1 MDHILQTL
9 QHEIEELLRPLGGR
23 VACLA
28 VSEEQTGARS
38 LVAVRADEIFP
49 AASLAKVPILVEL
62 ARRLAQPSS
71 AYTWETRL
79 EVPAEARVASDGV
92 LAELSPQLRPTIQDI
107 AHLMITISDNTA
119 SNLLLDLLGMEAI
132 NATMRELGLRHTRLE
147 RRFIDFA
154 ARRAGRDNWTTA
166 ADMVLLFEHIYHGR
180 VPERERLINILLR
193 QNDYR
198 ILPGYWGEDEP
209 FAHKTGGLA
218 GIMHDAG
225 LLFHARDDW
234 REPLILAVLSS
245 EQLDLP
251 LTQLQL
257 ARAGRAIRQAWLAG

>member
-1 MDHILQTL
+1 M
-9 QHEIEELLRPLGGR
+9 
-23 VACLA
+23 
-28 VSEEQTGARS
+28 
-38 LVAVRADEIFP
+38 VAVNAHEVFP

-62 ARRLAQPSS
+62 ARRLAQPGQ

-79 EVPAEARVASDGV
+79 EVPEAARVASDGV
-92 LAELSPQLRPTIQDI
+92 LADFAPGLRLTIQDI

-132 NATMRELGLRHTRLE
+132 NATMRELGLRNTRLE

-166 ADMVLLFEHIYHGR
+166 ADMVLLFEHIYRGR
-180 VPERERLINILLR
+180 VPDRDRLITILLR

-209 FAHKTGGLA
+209 FAHKTGGLE

-225 LLFHARDDW
+225 MLFHARDDW
-234 REPLILAVLSS
+234 RDPLILAVLTS
-245 EQLDLP
+245 EQPDVP
-251 LTQLQL
+251 LTQLHL
-257 ARAGRAIRQAWLAG
+257 ARAGRAMRQNWLAG